1 MRLIAAAGQ
10 LCTGKD
16 MLSDHLKYRLNL
28 SGYNWTRSAFA
39 NAVKQVFELGFGVS
53 REFIEQWKRN
63 PEPPEG
69 FNKNI
74 RQSLQ
79 FIGDGF
85 RQIRDNIWIE
95 VALRNKNDLII
106 SDSRYI
112 NEAKQIHAKNGIC
125 IVVYRPGFENNDPNP
140 SEAEIR
146 PIVEFCKKYL
156 EEGPIPSFQELKD
169 KYKDDCPDAMQYY
182 HFFIRN
188 DGTLDELYDKTDKIL
203 VPFIVKHYPREESQR
218 YLF

>member
-1 MRLIAAAGQ
+1 MKLIAIAGQ
-10 LCTGKD
+10 LAFGKD
-16 MLSDHLKYRLNL
+16 MLADHLKYRLNL
-28 SGYNWTRSAFA
+28 SGQNWTRSAFA

-85 RQIRDNIWIE
+85 RQIKDNIWIE
-95 VALRNKNDLII
+95 IALRNDDLIL

-112 NEAKQIHAKNGIC
+112 NEAKAVCERDGLC
-125 IVVYRPGFENNDPNP
+125 IVMCRPGYENDDPNP
-140 SEAEIR
+140 SEAQIK
-146 PIVEFCKKYL
+146 PIVQFCKNYL
-156 EEGPIPSFQELKD
+156 QEGPIPDFEELKEEYGD
-169 KYKDDCPDAMQYY
+169 LCPDDMKYY
-182 HFFIRN
+182 HFYISN
-188 DGTLDELYDKTDKIL
+188 NGTLEELYAKTDEIL
-203 VPFIVKHYPREESQR
+203 IPYIEEKFPVNGKQK

>member
-1 MRLIAAAGQ
+1 MKVIAVAGQ
-10 LCTGKD
+10 LCVGKD
-16 MLSDHLKYRLNL
+16 MLADHLKYRLNL
-28 SGYNWTRSAFA
+28 SGANWTRAAFA
-39 NAVKQVFELGFGVS
+39 EAVKKVFELGFGVS

-63 PEPPEG
+63 PEAPEG

-95 VALRNKNDLII
+95 IALRDKNDLIL

-112 NEAKQIHAKNGIC
+112 NEAKEVKQRGGIC
-125 IVVYRPGFENNDPNP
+125 VVMNRPGYENDDPNP
-140 SEAEIR
+140 SEAQIK
-146 PIVEFCKKYL
+146 PIVNFCKKYL
-156 EEGPIPSFQELKD
+156 KEGPIPNFTELKYEFGD
-169 KYKDDCPDAMQYY
+169 LCPDAIQYY
-182 HFFIRN
+182 DFFISN
-188 DGTLDELYDKTDKIL
+188 DGTLEELYNKIDKIL
-203 VPFIVKHYPREESQR
+203 IPFINEKYPLNQSQR